1 MIRLDKATT
10 KVRIAFDGAARC
22 DGVSLN
28 DFVHAGPKLQRSI
41 VDVLL
46 RFQRYE
52 IAIICDIAE
61 MYLQIEVNP
70 EDSPFQ
76 RFLWRGRSS

>member
-1 MIRLDKATT
+1 MIHLDQATT
-10 KVRIAFDGAARC
+10 KVRITFDGAAIC

-46 RFQRYE
+46 LFQRYE
-52 IAIICDIAE
+52 IAIICDIAK
-61 MYLQIEVNP
+61 MYLQIEVNA
-70 EDSPFQ
+70 EDRPFQ
-76 RFLWRGRSS
+76 